1 MLRSPLLVIGHLY
14 TVDVIRLVMELV
26 GRMQKHRL
34 LKQALP
40 SLFHTFA
47 RFSLPPP
54 PLPFVS
60 ATQARSAPALG
71 AKNIN

>member
-14 TVDVIRLVMELV
+14 TVDVIRLVRELV
-26 GRMQKHRL
+26 GRIQKHRL

-40 SLFHTFA
+40 FLFHTFA
-47 RFSLPPP
+47 RFSLPP
-54 PLPFVS
+54 LPFVP

-71 AKNIN
+71 AENIN

>member
-14 TVDVIRLVMELV
+14 TVDVIRLVRELV
-26 GRMQKHRL
+26 GRIQKHRL

-47 RFSLPPP
+47 RFCLPPP
-54 PLPFVS
+54 PLVP
-60 ATQARSAPALG
+60 ATQARSAPALA

>member
-1 MLRSPLLVIGHLY
+1 MLRSPLLVISHVL
-14 TVDVIRLVMELV
+14 TVEVIGLVQKKM
-26 GRMQKHRL
+26 GGIQKHRL

-54 PLPFVS
+54 PLPFVP